1 MAKYKNIGE
10 LVAAFRKEHG
20 MTQEDLAC
28 KININRASVA
38 KIENS
43 QRAVSL
49 GEAIQLGKVFGIS
62 VDSLLNCINDEVG
75 TENDSFVMAFRS
87 KGIMSEQDLEEIRE
101 VEMLVDA
108 LNTQAQIYR
117 GE

>member
-1 MAKYKNIGE
+1 MLKFRNIGE
-10 LVAAFRKEHG
+10 LVVAFRKENK
-20 MTQEDLAC
+20 MTQEDLAGRL
-28 KININRASVA
+28 NINRAAVA

-49 GEAIQLGKVFGIS
+49 DEAIQLGRIFGIS
-62 VDSLLNCINDEVG
+62 VDTLFSYIDDEVEV
-75 TENDSFVMAFRS
+75 ENNSFVMAFRS
-87 KGIMSEQDLEEIRE
+87 KGIMSEDDLEEIRE

-108 LNTQAQIYR
+108 LHTQAQIYR